1 MTIQMLRYVFVGL
14 VTYVLFILLT
24 FLFVAL
30 NINRS
35 VSIAIAYILGTL
47 FNYALSAKWV
57 YKRSGS
63 HDPLF
68 GWKSVLYLG
77 AAAFN
82 LMLILVI
89 NNALLIYVESEFLA
103 LVIAPL
109 VSTVINFFIMK
120 QVVFRKKPSHR
131 A

>member
-1 MTIQMLRYVFVGL
+1 MTIQVFRYALVGL
-14 VTYVLFILLT
+14 ATYVLFIFLT

-30 NINRS
+30 NVNRS
-35 VSIAIAYILGTL
+35 VSIVIAYILGTF
-47 FNYALSAKWV
+47 FNYASSAKWV
-57 YKRSGS
+57 YKGSGS
-63 HDPLF
+63 YDPLF
-68 GWKSVLYLG
+68 GWKSVRYLA

-82 LMLILVI
+82 LILILVI

-103 LVIAPL
+103 LVIAPV

-120 QVVFRKKPSHR
+120 QVVFSEKPSHQ